1 MSHLDLP
8 IPLADAKSARLIF
21 LGTKD
26 FALPA
31 FEYLCDHGWQIL
43 GLITQP
49 DRPQGRKQLLIP
61 SKIKVAAESRGIP
74 VYQPEDLNSSEGI
87 ALVSAM
93 KPHLLVTVA
102 YGQILKPHILEIPPF
117 GGVNLHGSLLPKYRG
132 AAPVARA
139 MEQGEIETGVTVIQ
153 MSPQVDAGGMLANAD
168 TPIGADETAGTLE
181 ARLALIGAPL
191 LANSIKG
198 YLEGSISPSHQDKS
212 LATRA
217 PKLSKEKSFID
228 WSAPAFK
235 VDRFIR
241 AMNPWPLARS
251 HFLGQDSTKPL
262 SVVIHHSNLST
273 DTTTHN
279 ETPGDVISIAKDS
292 FEVSCGD
299 GRCIS
304 VKLIQTDGR
313 NVLSAGDW
321 IRGVRLQAGDRFL
334 SHGVEI

>member
-1 MSHLDLP
+1 VSHVDPAPQLS
-8 IPLADAKSARLIF
+8 DAKSARLIF

-61 SKIKVAAESRGIP
+61 SRIKVAAESRGIP
-74 VYQPEDLNSSEGI
+74 VYQPEDLNSGEGI
-87 ALVSAM
+87 ALLSAIR
-93 KPHLLVTVA
+93 PHLLVTVA

-139 MEQGEIETGVTVIQ
+139 MEQGDLETGVTVIQ
-153 MSPQVDAGGMLANAD
+153 MSPQVDAGGMLATAD

-181 ARLALIGAPL
+181 ARLALIGAPV
-191 LANSIKG
+191 LANSINA
-198 YLEGSISPSHQDKS
+198 YLEGAVSPSQQDMS

-251 HFLGQDSTKPL
+251 HFLGHDSTKPV

-279 ETPGDVISIAKDS
+279 ATPGDVISISKDS

-299 GRCIS
+299 GCCIS

-321 IRGVRLQAGDRFL
+321 VRGVRLQLADRFL
-334 SHGVEI
+334 NQEVET

>member
-1 MSHLDLP
+1 MSDLDLL

-87 ALVSAM
+87 ALLSAIR
-93 KPHLLVTVA
+93 PHLLVTVA

-153 MSPQVDAGGMLANAD
+153 MSPQVDAGGMLATAD

-181 ARLALIGAPL
+181 ARLALIGAPV

-198 YLEGSISPSHQDKS
+198 YLEGAISPSHQDKL

-279 ETPGDVISIAKDS
+279 ATPGDVISIAKDS

-299 GRCIS
+299 GHCVS
-304 VKLIQTDGR
+304 VKMIQTDGR
-313 NVLSAGDW
+313 NALSAGDW

>member
-1 MSHLDLP
+1 MSDLDLL

-87 ALVSAM
+87 ALLSAIR
-93 KPHLLVTVA
+93 PHLLVTVA

-153 MSPQVDAGGMLANAD
+153 MSPQVDAGGMLATAD

-181 ARLALIGAPL
+181 ARLALIGAPV

-198 YLEGSISPSHQDKS
+198 YLEGAISPSHQDKL

-241 AMNPWPLARS
+241 SMNPWPLARS
-251 HFLGQDSTKPL
+251 QFLGKSTLK
-262 SVVIHHSNLST
+262 SIGVVIHQTELSS
-273 DTTTHN
+273 DPNSHHGSAG
-279 ETPGDVISIAKDS
+279 EVISIAKDS